1 MIYLKTYSYIGN
13 VLSRLKEL
21 LIRNDFVFSVGSS
34 FLLSLLIKSSMASF
48 LIFLNKI
55 VEENTT
61 IACKNNRLPNVC
73 NNITTKSLFFM
84 LLWNTAK
91 TKKVFGMQK
100 MENEKRTAF
109 YSEKSMRKNLI
120 KSWLCKKICASFCE
134 GDLQGEFL
142 LMLKAEYTQMR
153 VLFYISLRVRS
164 STLNL
169 LPNSD
174 CRYQLL
180 YIKTLEANKWIT

>member
-1 MIYLKTYSYIGN
+1 M
-13 VLSRLKEL
+13 
-21 LIRNDFVFSVGSS
+21 GSS

-84 LLWNTAK
+84 LLWNAAK

-100 MENEKRTAF
+100 MENEKRIAF

-120 KSWLCKKICASFCE
+120 KSWLCVCFFISVCASVHQ
-134 GDLQGEFL
+134 LQIYFPIL
-142 LMLKAEYTQMR
+142 IAATNC
-153 VLFYISLRVRS
+153 FISRHSARIS
-164 STLNL
+164 N
-169 LPNSD
+169 
-174 CRYQLL
+174 
-180 YIKTLEANKWIT
+180 